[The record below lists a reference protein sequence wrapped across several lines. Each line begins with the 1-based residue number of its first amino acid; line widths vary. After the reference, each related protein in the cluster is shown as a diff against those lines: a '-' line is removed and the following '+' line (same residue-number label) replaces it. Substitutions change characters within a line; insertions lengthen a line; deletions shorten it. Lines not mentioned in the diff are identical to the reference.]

1 MLNKIK
7 QYVLIVMT
15 GLTFAAPA
23 LVPLSVNAATQC
35 SGIANSV
42 SKGANGAAGDKTP
55 KSDCATENGVN
66 DNSIATLAQKIV
78 TTFSII
84 VGIVAVIMII
94 VGGFRYITSG
104 GDSGKVGNAK
114 NSLIYAIVGLIIVA
128 LAQLIVH
135 FVLNQT
141 SNVTTAPSATPGG

>member
-23 LVPLSVNAATQC
+23 LVPLTVSATTTC
-35 SGIANSV
+35 STIASSV
-42 SKGANGAAGDKTP
+42 SEGANGASNTNGG
-55 KSDCATENGVN
+55 KSDCGTENGVN
-66 DNSIATLAQKIV
+66 DTSIAKLAQKIV
-78 TTFSII
+78 TTFSVV

-135 FVLNQT
+135 FVLNQS
-141 SNVTTAPSATPGG
+141 SNITTAPAAATP